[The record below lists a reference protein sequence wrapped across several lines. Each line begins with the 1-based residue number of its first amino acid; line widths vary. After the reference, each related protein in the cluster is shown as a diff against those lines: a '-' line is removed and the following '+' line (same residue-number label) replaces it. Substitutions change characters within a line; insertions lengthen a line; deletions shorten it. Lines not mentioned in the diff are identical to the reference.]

1 MALST
6 DNGSNTINDLDKQ
19 IEKLWRFELIS
30 ENEVRLLCD
39 KAREIFISEGNVQ
52 RVDLP
57 VTVNNNNNN
66 LSSTHVHYTHIP
78 LIDLW
83 RHTRAVP

>member
-57 VTVNNNNNN
+57 VTVKYNNNNYH
-66 LSSTHVHYTHIP
+66 SHMFITHIH
-78 LIDLW
+78 L
-83 RHTRAVP
+83 

>member
-1 MALST
+1 MFVCRGVNEVMDTNSGG
-6 DNGSNTINDLDKQ
+6 NSINDLDRQ

-57 VTVNNNNNN
+57 ITVNNNNNTIN
-66 LSSTHVHYTHIP
+66 I
-78 LIDLW
+78 
-83 RHTRAVP
+83 

>member
-1 MALST
+1 MDTNSGG
-6 DNGSNTINDLDKQ
+6 NSINDLDRQ

-57 VTVNNNNNN
+57 ITVNNNNNTIN
-66 LSSTHVHYTHIP
+66 I
-78 LIDLW
+78 
-83 RHTRAVP
+83 